1 LENSI
6 VNVNHGRRDFLRT
19 SALLALA
26 PTVPGFLAQTARAGR
41 AERDGRVLVVVELN
55 GGNDGINT
63 VVPYADEGYAR
74 LRKHLRLPTAELKKV
89 NDHVGLH
96 PALGD
101 FAKLLEDGRLAIVQ
115 GVGYPNPS
123 RSHFKSMAY
132 WHSARLN
139 YKDAKPNVDE
149 FIPELIAG
157 PGWLGRALDG
167 APAPADRAPA
177 SVSVGLRPQP
187 VALRGHRAVSTAL
200 ARLDDL
206 TLAGDCTP
214 ANALPGT
221 GQGDDV
227 KAFVRKSVLD
237 AYTAADRLKE
247 TARVEDRGARYPA
260 TGLGGDL
267 RLVARLMKAGFG
279 TRVYY
284 VEQATYDTHVAQL
297 LAHERL
303 LAELGGAVR
312 TFLDDLKEAGLAERV
327 AVLCFSEFGRRAAEN
342 GSYGTDHGTAGPV
355 FLAGGRVKAGLVGAP
370 PSLTDLEGGD
380 VKMGIDFRRVYATVL
395 QDWLGLPANAVL
407 GDDFELL
414 SLFLP

>member
-1 LENSI
+1 MHHS
-6 VNVNHGRRDFLRT
+6 RRDFLRS

-26 PTVPGFLAQTARAGR
+26 PTVPGFLAQSARAAR
-41 AERDGRVLVVVELN
+41 TEQDGRVLVVVQLT

-63 VVPYADEGYAR
+63 VVPYGDEGYAR

-101 FAKLLEDGRLAIVQ
+101 FARLLEDGRLAVLQ
-115 GVGYPNPS
+115 GVGYPNPN
-123 RSHFKSMAY
+123 RSHFKSMAF
-132 WHSARLN
+132 WHSARLDVKEDN
-139 YKDAKPNVDE
+139 PQADTFVPRLV
-149 FIPELIAG
+149 AG

-187 VALRGHRAVSTAL
+187 LALRGNRAISTAL

-206 TLAGDCTP
+206 VLAGDGNP
-214 ANALPGT
+214 ADAFPGP
-221 GQGDDV
+221 GSEDDV
-227 KAFVRKSVLD
+227 RRFVRRSLLD

-247 TARVEDRGARYPA
+247 VARAADRGARYPA
-260 TGLGGDL
+260 TGLGDDL

-284 VEQATYDTHVAQL
+284 VEQATYDTHVGQL
-297 LAHERL
+297 PTHERL

-312 TFLDDLKEAGLAERV
+312 TFLDDLKEASLAERV

-355 FLAGGRVKAGLVGAP
+355 FLVGGRVNAGLVGTTP
-370 PSLTDLEGGD
+370 RLTDLEGGD
-380 VKMGIDFRRVYATVL
+380 LKMGIDFRRIYATVL
-395 QDWLGLPANAVL
+395 EDWLGLAAKA
-407 GDDFELL
+407 
-414 SLFLP
+414 SLEGAYERLPLFRT